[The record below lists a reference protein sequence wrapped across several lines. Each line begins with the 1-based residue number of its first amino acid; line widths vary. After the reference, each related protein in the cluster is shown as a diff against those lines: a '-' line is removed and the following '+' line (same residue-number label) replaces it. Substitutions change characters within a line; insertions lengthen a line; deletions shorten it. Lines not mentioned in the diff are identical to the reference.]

1 LNFRETAAVSFLT
14 REPRRYERAHYLER
28 ELNSNH
34 TRPKTQHIAI
44 VVFA

>member
-1 LNFRETAAVSFLT
+1 LNLGEAAAVSFLA
-14 REPRRYERAHYLER
+14 RELRRYERAHNVER

-34 TRPKTQHIAI
+34 TRSQTQHVAI